1 MVHMPDREPKE
12 IASSLFGDHSAEV
25 LDHLRGAVAT
35 IIQAVPELP
44 SPRPV
49 DIAERLGID
58 SKLAWKIANVIDGG
72 DPFRAAQYVPGT
84 AAFRIFLRAAA
95 NRNVPKALI
104 ASAKAA
110 FGSYRDLVDT
120 HAGSRPAFDMM
131 LAGHAQEDCTRA
143 DLDHRRLMFLGSS
156 YVWGLQARVVLR
168 ADLLAPSDD
177 PMMFDAATIRGFI
190 DLRRLRPNVPW
201 RIARGYSADDAGG
214 IHTSFVR
221 EPLAAELNGTSL
233 MHEAP
238 LMPAF
243 CSKPLPECRR
253 VDAPGGTIDYE
264 LVEGAVGNTGI
275 LTCVTGELLR
285 RVEPRYRT
293 GAYHDISQM
302 LRMRTPCEMVIFDVL
317 IHRSLFGQRI
327 EPKLVVFSDL
337 FAEQVGP
344 RYRAGDILPAQEQI
358 EYLGM
363 GLDVVGMEDVDR
375 YPEMVKCALDRGGWD
390 AEQFDVFRVRMKY
403 PAIPTNLVVTHDL
416 PDPPP
421 GMPQRQRA

>member
-1 MVHMPDREPKE
+1 MAGMPERKPRATAEV
-12 IASSLFGDHSAEV
+12 SFSDHSARV

-35 IIQAVPELP
+35 ILSAVPELTT
-44 SPRPV
+44 PRPV

-58 SKLAWKIANVIDGG
+58 NKLAWKIANVVDGE
-72 DPFRAAQYVPGT
+72 DPFKAARYIPGT

-95 NRNVPKALI
+95 SRDVPKAMI

-120 HAGSRPAFDMM
+120 HAGSRHAFDMM
-131 LAGHAQEDCTRA
+131 LAGHAHEERVRA
-143 DLDHRRLMFLGSS
+143 DLEHRRLMFLGSS

-168 ADLLAPSDD
+168 TDLLAPSDD

-190 DLRRLRPNVPW
+190 DLRRLRPDVPW

-221 EPLAAELNGTSL
+221 EALAAELNGASL
-233 MHEAP
+233 GHDAP

-243 CSKPLPECRR
+243 CSRPLPEYRR
-253 VDAPGGTIDYE
+253 VDAPGGTIEYE

-293 GAYHDISQM
+293 GTYHDISQM
-302 LRMRTPCEMVIFDVL
+302 LRMRTPCELAIFDVL
-317 IHRSLFGQRI
+317 IHRSLFGRRI
-327 EPKLVVFSDL
+327 EPKLVVYSDL
-337 FAEQVGP
+337 FAEQTGP
-344 RYRAGDILPAQEQI
+344 RYRTCDVLPTEEQV

-363 GLDVVGMEDVDR
+363 DLEAAEMGDVPR
-375 YPEMVKCALDRGGWD
+375 YSEMVRCALDRGGWD
-390 AEQFDVFRVRMKY
+390 AKQFDVFRVRMRY
-403 PAIPTNLVVTHDL
+403 PPIPVNLIITHDL

-421 GMPQRQRA
+421 GMKLP